1 MLTCIM
7 RMPTWNLRL
16 SLQRGV
22 SFGAAESG
30 APSTMF
36 LTDMVTNWALCVFI
50 TEQQMM

>member
-1 MLTCIM
+1 
-7 RMPTWNLRL
+7 MPTWYLRL

-22 SFGAAESG
+22 TLGAAESG

-36 LTDMVTNWALCVFI
+36 FTDMVTNWALCVFI